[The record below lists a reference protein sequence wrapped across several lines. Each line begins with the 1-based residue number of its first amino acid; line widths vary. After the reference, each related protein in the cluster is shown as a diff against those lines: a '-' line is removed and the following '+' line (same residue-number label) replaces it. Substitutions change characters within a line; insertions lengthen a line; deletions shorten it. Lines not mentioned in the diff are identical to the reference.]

1 MRKYLGLFGLFT
13 LAGSLIAYNMFQRFS
28 QQELWGMRP
37 LFLFIFI
44 WGALSSLGAIRW
56 GKNEGFQLRFILS
69 SSAGLLLS
77 IGFPDTLIPF
87 PFFAMVGYVPLLILM
102 EMPSLKRRQVFGHAF
117 NTFLIW
123 NFITTFW
130 VANTAFLAG
139 VFAVVVNSFLMTI
152 PILTYFELKNK
163 IPRLAAV
170 SFIATWLTFE
180 MVHYH
185 WDLAWPWLTLG
196 NEFAAFPSLV
206 QWYEYTGVFGGSLW
220 ILVANWLLW
229 KIWQK
234 TKASSITSRHF
245 LPILAWVFLP
255 IGLSFF
261 LYYTY
266 EEEGESRQMVL
277 IQPNYEPHY
286 EKFALSEL
294 QQTQEIMDWCRGAI
308 GDKTDFLVL
317 PETVFGLIERESIRN
332 YPAVQQLEG
341 LLIDFP
347 QLNIVTGVSAYE
359 FFEPENGWDMP
370 STVRRQMNR
379 NGEEVY
385 YEILNAAI
393 HLKKGQ
399 VEVPLYRKSKLV
411 PGPEIFPF
419 KEILFF
425 MEPLVTSLGGTIA
438 GLGTQK
444 ERSIFEG
451 EKGKIAPIICY
462 ESVFGSYVT
471 DYLKKGAEALVIM
484 TNDGWWDKTPGHLQ
498 HLRYASLR
506 AIETRKGVARAANTG
521 VSAFINQRGDLIAQS
536 KYGEAT
542 ALKGNLMF
550 NNKTTFYTQW
560 GDVIPRIALLITG
573 LLILNLFSKKRV

>member
-1 MRKYLGLFGLFT
+1 
-13 LAGSLIAYNMFQRFS
+13 
-28 QQELWGMRP
+28 
-37 LFLFIFI
+37 
-44 WGALSSLGAIRW
+44 
-56 GKNEGFQLRFILS
+56 
-69 SSAGLLLS
+69 
-77 IGFPDTLIPF
+77 
-87 PFFAMVGYVPLLILM
+87 
-102 EMPSLKRRQVFGHAF
+102 
-117 NTFLIW
+117 
-123 NFITTFW
+123 
-130 VANTAFLAG
+130 
-139 VFAVVVNSFLMTI
+139 MTI

-196 NEFAAFPSLV
+196 NEFATFPSLV

-347 QLNIVTGVSAYE
+347 QLNIVSGVSAYE

>member
-1 MRKYLGLFGLFT
+1 
-13 LAGSLIAYNMFQRFS
+13 
-28 QQELWGMRP
+28 
-37 LFLFIFI
+37 
-44 WGALSSLGAIRW
+44 
-56 GKNEGFQLRFILS
+56 
-69 SSAGLLLS
+69 
-77 IGFPDTLIPF
+77 
-87 PFFAMVGYVPLLILM
+87 
-102 EMPSLKRRQVFGHAF
+102 
-117 NTFLIW
+117 
-123 NFITTFW
+123 
-130 VANTAFLAG
+130 
-139 VFAVVVNSFLMTI
+139 
-152 PILTYFELKNK
+152 
-163 IPRLAAV
+163 
-170 SFIATWLTFE
+170 
-180 MVHYH
+180 
-185 WDLAWPWLTLG
+185 
-196 NEFAAFPSLV
+196 
-206 QWYEYTGVFGGSLW
+206 
-220 ILVANWLLW
+220 
-229 KIWQK
+229 
-234 TKASSITSRHF
+234 
-245 LPILAWVFLP
+245 
-255 IGLSFF
+255 
-261 LYYTY
+261 
-266 EEEGESRQMVL
+266 
-277 IQPNYEPHY
+277 
-286 EKFALSEL
+286 
-294 QQTQEIMDWCRGAI
+294 
-308 GDKTDFLVL
+308 
-317 PETVFGLIERESIRN
+317 
-332 YPAVQQLEG
+332 
-341 LLIDFP
+341 
-347 QLNIVTGVSAYE
+347 
-359 FFEPENGWDMP
+359 
-370 STVRRQMNR
+370 MNR